1 MRQKTAQPVADGEAR
16 RIEVGLRFLHGFD
29 CENAK
34 AGRLTVP
41 KAVLK
46 SMTRTVLCRK
56 YGRELEGLD
65 APPMPGPLGETLYS
79 TVSKAAWN
87 AWLKHQTTLINE
99 KFLNLRDAS
108 ARTYLSEQMERF
120 LDNEAVDIAEG
131 YEAPEAGR

>member
-1 MRQKTAQPVADGEAR
+1 
-16 RIEVGLRFLHGFD
+16 
-29 CENAK
+29 
-34 AGRLTVP
+34 
-41 KAVLK
+41 
-46 SMTRTVLCRK
+46 MTRTVLCRK